1 MATSCYHSESRA
13 LAKGLAFCS
22 PWLIGFCVF
31 TLTPVVLSFYY
42 SFCDYSLLQPPV
54 FRGMANYRDM
64 IHDPVFWVSLR
75 NTFYYALMA
84 LPAGVLVSIGV
95 ALMLNSSV
103 RGQTIYRTVIFL
115 PSLGPAGPAGLLWM
129 WILNAKYGMLN
140 GLPDKLGIIRP
151 QWLGTRPV
159 IPLLSMLNT
168 LGAGH

>member
-1 MATSCYHSESRA
+1 MMGNQSESRT
-13 LAKGLAFCS
+13 LFKGLAFLS

-31 TLTPVVLSFYY
+31 TLVPVALSLYY

-54 FRGMANYRDM
+54 FRGLANYRDM
-64 IHDPVFWVSLR
+64 IHDPVFWISLR

-115 PSLGPAGPAGLLWM
+115 PSLVPAVASALLWM

-140 GLPDKLGIIRP
+140 GLLDKLGIIGP
-151 QWLGTRPV
+151 QWLGTG
-159 IPLLSMLNT
+159 LAM
-168 LGAGH
+168 